1 MDPLVPLLIPEVNA
15 EHLGVLPEQRRVKGW
30 SGAIITN
37 PNCAA
42 VVLATALA
50 PLRQFGLTRVQV
62 TTMQAVSG
70 AGYPGVASLDILG
83 NIIPYIGGGEED
95 KIERETLKML
105 GADHGRAPLEAI
117 ISAQVT
123 RVPVIDGHSMT
134 VSVELTRRP
143 PVADVVAA
151 LRSFRGRP
159 QELELPSAPIPAD
172 RRQDGRDPAAA
183 AARRGSGR
191 RHDGLRRPRARV
203 SGAHA
208 QVLRAR
214 PQHDPRRRRRV
225 DSQRRADE
233 GGGAPLIMTRAHRQ
247 SEGSASWS

>member
-50 PLRQFGLTRVQV
+50 PLRQFGLTKVQV

-105 GADHGRAPLEAI
+105 GADYGRAPLEAI

-123 RVPVIDGHSMT
+123 RVPVVDGHSMT
-134 VSVELTRRP
+134 VSVELTRASSGRRRRRCA
-143 PVADVVAA
+143 ADLSRAA
-151 LRSFRGRP
+151 AGA
-159 QELELPSAPIPAD
+159 EAAVGAD
-172 RRQDGRDPAAA
+172 PGHRRQDRRDPAAA
-183 AARRGSGR
+183 AARRR
-191 RHDGLRRPRARV
+191 TWA
-203 SGAHA
+203 GA
-208 QVLRAR
+208 
-214 PQHDPRRRRRV
+214 
-225 DSQRRADE
+225 
-233 GGGAPLIMTRAHRQ
+233 
-247 SEGSASWS
+247 